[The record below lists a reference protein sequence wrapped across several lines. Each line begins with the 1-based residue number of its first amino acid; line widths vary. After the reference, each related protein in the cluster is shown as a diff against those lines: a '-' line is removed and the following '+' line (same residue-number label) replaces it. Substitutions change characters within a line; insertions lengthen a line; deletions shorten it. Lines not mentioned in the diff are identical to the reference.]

1 MKIFQNKIFV
11 GVGCVVLAAVMAFIL
26 LPSVNRSKNGT
37 VKILKLKENI
47 SAGTQIDEAMLEEKE
62 VGQYGLPESI
72 VNDKDKVVGKFAVC
86 SISSDDLILSSK
98 LSDFAASKKLDG
110 VMNAGKM
117 LVTVSLDSV
126 AAAVGNHLQSGDIVS
141 VIGYADNTVT
151 AYEEL
156 KNLEVFSVEND
167 DAQNLDDVENDEN
180 AEKIASNITLVV
192 NQAQAEK
199 LVQAE
204 YSGKVHAVFVKRGA
218 AE

>member
-37 VKILKLKENI
+37 EKILKLKENI
-47 SAGTQIDEAMLEEKE
+47 SAGTQIDEKMLEEKE
-62 VGQYGLPESI
+62 VGKYGLPESI
-72 VNDKDKVVGKFAVC
+72 VNDKDKVVGKFAAC

-180 AEKIASNITLVV
+180 AEKIASNITLIV

-218 AE
+218 SE

>member
-26 LPSVNRSKNGT
+26 LPSVSRSRNGT

-47 SAGTQIDEAMLEEKE
+47 SAGTQIDEKMLEEKE
-62 VGQYGLPESI
+62 VGKYGLPESI
-72 VNDKDKVVGKFAVC
+72 VNDKDKVVGKFAAC

-126 AAAVGNHLQSGDIVS
+126 AATVGNHLQSGDIVS
-141 VIGYADNTVT
+141 IIGYADNTVT

-180 AEKIASNITLVV
+180 AEKIASNITLIV

>member
-11 GVGCVVLAAVMAFIL
+11 GVCCVVLAAVMAFIL

-62 VGQYGLPESI
+62 VGKYGLPESI
-72 VNDKDKVVGKFAVC
+72 VNDKDKVVGKFAAC

-141 VIGYADNTVT
+141 VIGYADNTVI

-180 AEKIASNITLVV
+180 AEKIASNITLIV
-192 NQAQAEK
+192 NQTQAEK

-218 AE
+218 SE

>member
-37 VKILKLKENI
+37 VKILKVKENL
-47 SAGTQIDEAMLEEKE
+47 SAGTQIDEKMLEEKE
-62 VGQYGLPESI
+62 VGKYGLPESI
-72 VNDKDKVVGKFAVC
+72 VNDKDKVVGKFAAC

-141 VIGYADNTVT
+141 IIGYADNTVT

-167 DAQNLDDVENDEN
+167 DAQNLDDIENDEN

-199 LVQAE
+199 LVQTE

>member
-1 MKIFQNKIFV
+1 MKIFQNKIFIGIACIV
-11 GVGCVVLAAVMAFIL
+11 TAAVMAFIL
-26 LPSVNRSKNGT
+26 LPSVNRNKNGT

-47 SAGTQIDEAMLEEKE
+47 SAGTLIEETMLEEKE
-62 VGQYGLPESI
+62 VGKLGLPES
-72 VNDKDKVVGKFAVC
+72 VVSDKKAVVGKFATC
-86 SISSDDLILSSK
+86 SISSDDLILASK
-98 LSDFAASKKLDG
+98 LSDYAASKKLDN
-110 VMNAGKM
+110 VMNNGKM

-141 VIGYADNTVT
+141 IIGYADNAVT

-167 DAQNLDDVENDEN
+167 DAQNLEDAQNDEN

-192 NQAQAEK
+192 NQVQAEK
-199 LVQAE
+199 LVQTE

>member
-1 MKIFQNKIFV
+1 MKIFQNKIFIGIACIV
-11 GVGCVVLAAVMAFIL
+11 TAAVMAFIL
-26 LPSVNRSKNGT
+26 LPSVNRNKNGT

-47 SAGTQIDEAMLEEKE
+47 SAGTQIEETMLEEKE
-62 VGQYGLPESI
+62 VGKLGLPES
-72 VNDKDKVVGKFAVC
+72 VVSDKNAVVGKFAAC
-86 SISSDDLILSSK
+86 SISSDDLILTSK
-98 LSDFAASKKLDG
+98 LSDYAASKKLDN
-110 VMNAGKM
+110 VMNNGKM

-126 AAAVGNHLQSGDIVS
+126 AAAVGNHLQSGDMVS
-141 VIGYADNTVT
+141 IIGYADNAVT

-167 DAQNLDDVENDEN
+167 DAQNLEDAQNDEN
-180 AEKIASNITLVV
+180 AEKIASNITLIV

-199 LVQAE
+199 LVQTE

>member
-62 VGQYGLPESI
+62 VGKYGLPESI
-72 VNDKDKVVGKFAVC
+72 VNDKDKVVGKFAAC

-98 LSDFAASKKLDG
+98 LSDCAASKKLDG
-110 VMNAGKM
+110 VMSAGKM

-199 LVQAE
+199 LVQTE

>member
-62 VGQYGLPESI
+62 VGKYGLPESI
-72 VNDKDKVVGKFAVC
+72 VNDKDKVVGKFAAC

-141 VIGYADNTVT
+141 IIGYADNTVT

>member
-62 VGQYGLPESI
+62 VGKYGLPESI
-72 VNDKDKVVGKFAVC
+72 VNDKDKVVGKFAAC

-204 YSGKVHAVFVKRGA
+204 YSGKIHAVFVKRGA

>member
-47 SAGTQIDEAMLEEKE
+47 SAGTQIDEKMLEEKE
-62 VGQYGLPESI
+62 VGKYGLPESI
-72 VNDKDKVVGKFAVC
+72 VNDKDKVVGKFAAC
-86 SISSDDLILSSK
+86 SISSDDFILSLK
-98 LSDFAASKKLDG
+98 LSDFAASKKIDG

-141 VIGYADNTVT
+141 IIGYADNTVT

-180 AEKIASNITLVV
+180 AEKIASNLTLIV

>member
-62 VGQYGLPESI
+62 VGKYGLPESI

-180 AEKIASNITLVV
+180 AEKIASNITLIVD
-192 NQAQAEK
+192 QAQAEK
-199 LVQAE
+199 LVQTE

>member
-1 MKIFQNKIFV
+1 MKIFQNKIFIGIACIV
-11 GVGCVVLAAVMAFIL
+11 TAAVMAFIL
-26 LPSVNRSKNGT
+26 LPSVNRNKNGT

-47 SAGTQIDEAMLEEKE
+47 SAGTQIEEAMLEEKE
-62 VGQYGLPESI
+62 VGKLGLPES
-72 VNDKDKVVGKFAVC
+72 VVSDKNAVVGKFAAC
-86 SISSDDLILSSK
+86 SISSDDLILTSK
-98 LSDFAASKKLDG
+98 LSDYAASKKLDN
-110 VMNAGKM
+110 VMNNGKM

-141 VIGYADNTVT
+141 IIGYADNAVT
-151 AYEEL
+151 AYDEL

-167 DAQNLDDVENDEN
+167 DAQNLEDAQNDEN

-192 NQAQAEK
+192 NQDQAEK
-199 LVQAE
+199 LVQTE

>member
-26 LPSVNRSKNGT
+26 LPSINRSKNGT

-62 VGQYGLPESI
+62 VGKYGLPESI
-72 VNDKDKVVGKFAVC
+72 VNDKDKVVGKFAAC

>member
-47 SAGTQIDEAMLEEKE
+47 SAGTQIVEAMLEEKE
-62 VGQYGLPESI
+62 VGKYGLPESI
-72 VNDKDKVVGKFAVC
+72 VNDKDKVVGKFAAC

-156 KNLEVFSVEND
+156 QNLEVFSVEND

-199 LVQAE
+199 LVQTE

>member
-62 VGQYGLPESI
+62 VGKYGLPESI

-141 VIGYADNTVT
+141 IIGYADNTVT

>member
-47 SAGTQIDEAMLEEKE
+47 SAGTQIDEKMLEEKE
-62 VGQYGLPESI
+62 VGKYGLPESI
-72 VNDKDKVVGKFAVC
+72 VNDKDKVVGKFAAC

-199 LVQAE
+199 LVQTE

>member
-47 SAGTQIDEAMLEEKE
+47 SAGTQIDETMLEEKE
-62 VGQYGLPESI
+62 VGKYGLPESI
-72 VNDKDKVVGKFAVC
+72 VNDKDKVVGKFAAC

-141 VIGYADNTVT
+141 IIGYADNTVT

>member
-11 GVGCVVLAAVMAFIL
+11 GVGCVVLAAIMAFIL

-62 VGQYGLPESI
+62 VGKYGLPESI
-72 VNDKDKVVGKFAVC
+72 VNDKDKVVDKFAAC

-199 LVQAE
+199 LVQTE

>member
-1 MKIFQNKIFV
+1 MKVFQNKIFV

-37 VKILKLKENI
+37 VKILMLKENI

-62 VGQYGLPESI
+62 VGKYGLPESI
-72 VNDKDKVVGKFAVC
+72 VNDKDKVVGKFAAC

-98 LSDFAASKKLDG
+98 LSDFATSKKLDG

-180 AEKIASNITLVV
+180 AEKIASNITLIV
-192 NQAQAEK
+192 NQTQAEK

>member
-1 MKIFQNKIFV
+1 MKIFQNKIFI
-11 GVGCVVLAAVMAFIL
+11 GVGCVMLAAVMAFIL

-47 SAGTQIDEAMLEEKE
+47 SAGTQIDEKMLEEKE
-62 VGQYGLPESI
+62 VGKYGLPESI
-72 VNDKDKVVGKFAVC
+72 VNDKDKVVGKFAAC
-86 SISSDDLILSSK
+86 SILSDDLILSSK

-199 LVQAE
+199 LVQTE

>member
-47 SAGTQIDEAMLEEKE
+47 SAGTQIDEKMLEEKE
-62 VGQYGLPESI
+62 VGKYGLPESI
-72 VNDKDKVVGKFAVC
+72 VNDKDKVVGKFAAC

-141 VIGYADNTVT
+141 IIGYADNTVT

-180 AEKIASNITLVV
+180 AEKIASNITLIV

-204 YSGKVHAVFVKRGA
+204 YSGKVHAVFVKRGV

>member
-47 SAGTQIDEAMLEEKE
+47 SAGTQIDETMLEEKE
-62 VGQYGLPESI
+62 VGKYGLPESI
-72 VNDKDKVVGKFAVC
+72 VNDKDKVVGKFAAC
-86 SISSDDLILSSK
+86 SISSDDLILLSK

-141 VIGYADNTVT
+141 IIGYADNTVT

-180 AEKIASNITLVV
+180 AEKIASNITLIV

>member
-37 VKILKLKENI
+37 VKILKLKKYI

-62 VGQYGLPESI
+62 VGKYGLPESI
-72 VNDKDKVVGKFAVC
+72 VNDKDKVVGKFAAC

-199 LVQAE
+199 LVQTE

>member
-62 VGQYGLPESI
+62 VGKYGLPESI

-110 VMNAGKM
+110 VMDAGKM

>member
-47 SAGTQIDEAMLEEKE
+47 SAGTQIDEKMLEEKE
-62 VGQYGLPESI
+62 VGKYGLPESI
-72 VNDKDKVVGKFAVC
+72 VNDKDKVVRKFAAC

-141 VIGYADNTVT
+141 IIGYADNTVT

-199 LVQAE
+199 LVQTE

>member
-26 LPSVNRSKNGT
+26 LPSVNRNKNGT

-62 VGQYGLPESI
+62 VGKYGLPESI
-72 VNDKDKVVGKFAVC
+72 VNDKDKVVGKFAAC

-199 LVQAE
+199 LVQTE

>member
-26 LPSVNRSKNGT
+26 LPSVSRSRNGT

-47 SAGTQIDEAMLEEKE
+47 SAGTQIDEKMLEEKE
-62 VGQYGLPESI
+62 VGKYGLPESI
-72 VNDKDKVVGKFAVC
+72 VNDKDKVVGKFAAC

-98 LSDFAASKKLDG
+98 LSDFAANKKLDG

-151 AYEEL
+151 VYEEL

-180 AEKIASNITLVV
+180 AEKIASNLTLIVD
-192 NQAQAEK
+192 QAQAEK
-199 LVQAE
+199 LVQTE

-218 AE
+218 SE

>member
-62 VGQYGLPESI
+62 VGKYGLPESI
-72 VNDKDKVVGKFAVC
+72 VNDKDKVVGKFAAC
-86 SISSDDLILSSK
+86 SILSDDLILSSK

-199 LVQAE
+199 LVQTE

>member
-62 VGQYGLPESI
+62 VGKYGLPESI
-72 VNDKDKVVGKFAVC
+72 VNDKDKVVGKFAAC

-180 AEKIASNITLVV
+180 AEKIASNITLIVD
-192 NQAQAEK
+192 QAQAEK

>member
-47 SAGTQIDEAMLEEKE
+47 SAGTQIDETMLEEKE
-62 VGQYGLPESI
+62 VGKYGLPESI
-72 VNDKDKVVGKFAVC
+72 VNDKDKVVGKFAAC

-126 AAAVGNHLQSGDIVS
+126 AAALGNHLQSGDIVS

-167 DAQNLDDVENDEN
+167 DAQNLDDLENDEN

-199 LVQAE
+199 LVQTE
-204 YSGKVHAVFVKRGA
+204 YSCKVHAVFVKRGA

>member
-47 SAGTQIDEAMLEEKE
+47 SAGTQIDEKMLEEKE
-62 VGQYGLPESI
+62 VGKYGLPESI
-72 VNDKDKVVGKFAVC
+72 VNDKDKVVGKFAAC

-98 LSDFAASKKLDG
+98 LSDFAASKNLDG

-199 LVQAE
+199 LVQTE